1 MISHHL
7 NIHIKTKISKI
18 TNATKWIQKGSLKSN
33 EFLTSFVRRK
43 FGITELD
50 VKLETFLVLIH
61 SSDCSL
67 AWNMSLL
74 HFLLM
79 LEVCNEEK

>member
-7 NIHIKTKISKI
+7 NIHIQTKISKI

-33 EFLTSFVRRK
+33 KFLTSFVRRK
-43 FGITELD
+43 FGVTELD

-61 SSDCSL
+61 SSELLISMKYVFITFFCS
-67 AWNMSLL
+67 
-74 HFLLM
+74 
-79 LEVCNEEK
+79 C

>member
-7 NIHIKTKISKI
+7 NIHIKTKIPKM
-18 TNATKWIQKGSLKSN
+18 TNATQLGSLESN
-33 EFLTSFVRRK
+33 KFFASFSRRK

-61 SSDCSL
+61 SSEL
-67 AWNMSLL
+67 LINMKNVIITFFS
-74 HFLLM
+74 HVRSM
-79 LEVCNEEK
+79 

>member
-7 NIHIKTKISKI
+7 NIHIKTKIPKM
-18 TNATKWIQKGSLKSN
+18 TNATKLIQKGSLESN
-33 EFLTSFVRRK
+33 KFFTSFSRRK

-61 SSDCSL
+61 SSEL
-67 AWNMSLL
+67 LINMKNVIITFFS
-74 HFLLM
+74 HVRSM
-79 LEVCNEEK
+79 